1 MCCTLCSALHSFPA
15 SGEGFDLWISWRP
28 YGDHRFHLLFSLSL
42 PPSPSRSTPPSLL
55 PLLLS
60 SVFATGL
67 QSIHTRAHTPQ
78 SADTSMCASGYLGM
92 PFPLLARCSECLCVA
107 PTGDPQPFTLMY
119 EAINHRAGQPRAGG
133 RAARGAERG
142 DGRLPEGGPGA
153 GGGGGGGQRRTA
165 DRARPRPPP
174 LDGRPAAARLV
185 VYVCVCPSGLVT
197 CLIRLVRVDVSFEA

>member
-142 DGRLPEGGPGA
+142 DGRLPEGGPGS
-153 GGGGGGGQRRTA
+153 GG
-165 DRARPRPPP
+165 
-174 LDGRPAAARLV
+174 GRPAIQRRRSWARTISRPSLPAAAATASPRSSL
-185 VYVCVCPSGLVT
+185 
-197 CLIRLVRVDVSFEA
+197 R